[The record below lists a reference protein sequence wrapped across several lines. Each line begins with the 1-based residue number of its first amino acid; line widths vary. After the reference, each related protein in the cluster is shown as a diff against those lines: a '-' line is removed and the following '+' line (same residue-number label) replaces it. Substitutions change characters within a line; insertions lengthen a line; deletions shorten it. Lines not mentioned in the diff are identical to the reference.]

1 MSGSKSKNERMFLL
15 KNCKYIIVI
24 SQWIQKRFLQNL
36 EVDNDL
42 YNKILLYLILL
53 TKSQIQ
59 ILLNQKN
66 ILFLLEN
73 LIHKKGMIFLE
84 M

>member
-24 SQWIQKRFLQNL
+24 SQWIKKRFLQNL

-42 YNKILLYLILL
+42 YNKIFVIPHS
-53 TKSQIQ
+53 TNKISNTNIIKS
-59 ILLNQKN
+59 
-66 ILFLLEN
+66 
-73 LIHKKGMIFLE
+73 KKIYYFCWKT
-84 M
+84 